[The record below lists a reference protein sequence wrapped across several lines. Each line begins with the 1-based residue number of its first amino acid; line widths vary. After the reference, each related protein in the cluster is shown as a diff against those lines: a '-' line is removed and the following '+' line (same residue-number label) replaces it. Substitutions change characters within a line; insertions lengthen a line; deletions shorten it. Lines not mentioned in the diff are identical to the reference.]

1 MKKSIYFEQNGF
13 IETMNEYERYLSTIY
28 KTSNVI
34 IDYNSNVLSSD
45 NGCFKFDN
53 ITFDYSTYKLFQTVN
68 LW

>member
-34 IDYNSNVLSSD
+34 IDYNSNV
-45 NGCFKFDN
+45 
-53 ITFDYSTYKLFQTVN
+53 IV
-68 LW
+68 